1 MEYTVNYGKDL
12 KRELKTD
19 DLEKALRVCKNCF
32 TRCDVVHSFGIGT
45 IEDGYE
51 AIRYIELPENMEQL
65 KAEIEKV
72 TADAPKINKGK
83 RKEQSDSD
91 LPDL

>member
-12 KRELKTD
+12 KREVKTD

-32 TRCDVVHSFGIGT
+32 IRGDVIYNFSVYST
-45 IEDGYE
+45 NDELLSC
-51 AIRYIELPENMEQL
+51 IELPENMEQL

-72 TADAPKINKGK
+72 TADAPKINNGK
-83 RKEQSDSD
+83 RKEQEQADSD